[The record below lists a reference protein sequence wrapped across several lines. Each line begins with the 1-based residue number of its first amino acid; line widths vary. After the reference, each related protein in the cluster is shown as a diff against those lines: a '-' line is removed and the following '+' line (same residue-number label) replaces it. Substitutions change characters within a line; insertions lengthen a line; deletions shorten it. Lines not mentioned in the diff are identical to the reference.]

1 MGKAFCYSNP
11 GLCDDIFP
19 FLGCGSLI
27 FGVVFFYQAYKL
39 YKKKE
44 LTWGKWYEVAAAIGF
59 TGLGLVAIFINS
71 F

>member
-19 FLGCGSLI
+19 FLGWGFLI
-27 FGVVFFYQAYKL
+27 FGVVCFYQAYKL